1 MFKKPVTW
9 IVLLLI
15 CMLAYV
21 FWPAAD
27 TLTAKKDSNKPTLVE
42 TQTVKKQFLKDEITA
57 LGTTQANESIILTAQ
72 STDRVKSVHF
82 DDSDNVK
89 KGQLIIALEHA
100 QEQAEVKE
108 LEIKFAEQ
116 QRQLQ
121 RLLDINK
128 TSAPAESAI
137 DSQKSLMETTQAQLS
152 VAKIRLSEKFVYAP
166 FAGKLG
172 LRQISQ
178 GQLLTSNTEITT
190 LDDLSQIKVEFELP
204 EKFLNR
210 VSFGQSVTAKNIAY
224 PLEFN
229 GKITSI
235 ASRLDKATRSFKVR
249 AIFPN
254 KQLKLRAGM
263 LLQLIVETKSVEVL
277 TVPETA
283 IIPINAEHYVY
294 QVIDN
299 KVHRVQVIT
308 GRRKPGIVEVVSGL
322 VEGDIVVSQGVIK
335 VREGSMITTPE
346 MMAADAPSDSAAKE

>member
-9 IVLLLI
+9 IVLLLV
-15 CMLAYV
+15 CMLVFV
-21 FWPAAD
+21 FWPVAD
-27 TLTAKKDSNKPTLVE
+27 ISSAKKGADEPTVVE
-42 TQTVKKQFLKDEITA
+42 TQAVQKQFLKDEIVA
-57 LGTTQANESIILTAQ
+57 LGTTQANESIILTSQ

-82 DDSDNVK
+82 DDSDSVK
-89 KGQLIIALEHA
+89 KGQLIVTLEHA
-100 QEQAEVKE
+100 QEQAELKE

-116 QRQLQ
+116 KRQLQ

-137 DSQKSLMETTQAQLS
+137 DSQKSLMESTQAQLS
-152 VAKIRLSEKFVYAP
+152 VAKIKLSEKFIYAP

-172 LRQISQ
+172 LRQISP

-190 LDDLSQIKVEFELP
+190 LDDLSEIKVEFELP

-210 VSFGQSVTAKNIAY
+210 VSFGQPVSAKNIAY
-224 PLEFN
+224 PIAFK

-263 LLQLIVETKSVEVL
+263 LLQLIVETQSIEVL
-277 TVPETA
+277 TVPETS
-283 IIPINAEHYVY
+283 IIPLNAEHYVY

-322 VEGDIVVSQGVIK
+322 VEGDVVVSQGVIK
-335 VREGSMITTPE
+335 VREGSMVTTAE
-346 MMAADAPSDSAAKE
+346 AMANTTATKE